1 MNPNFLTNILL
12 ACLITSKMVV
22 SVFNRTVITPT
33 DFVVL
38 LVAAIVFYVGM
49 LPITEYF
56 TGQKTITMWSINSGT
71 KIRSDE
77 TCSVIHTL
85 LFSVFMACAGAAII
99 IIVGS

>member
-38 LVAAIVFYVGM
+38 LVAAIVFHMGM
-49 LPITEYF
+49 LPIAEYF

-71 KIRSDE
+71 KIRRDA

-85 LFSVFMACAGAAII
+85 LFSVFMAFAGATMIM
-99 IIVGS
+99 IVGS